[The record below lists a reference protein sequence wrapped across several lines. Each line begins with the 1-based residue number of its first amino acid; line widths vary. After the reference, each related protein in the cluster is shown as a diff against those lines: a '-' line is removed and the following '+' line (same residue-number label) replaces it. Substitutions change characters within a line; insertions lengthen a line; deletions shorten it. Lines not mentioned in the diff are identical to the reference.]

1 MVDAAWLKPPEKLS
15 AREPQFAH
23 FSDRFI
29 ARTDPA
35 AGAKRLKSA
44 DAVLLFSLLFLAIP
58 GLFRD
63 KKRFRPQIRILEML
77 PLSKSLMNLI
87 YSRFSINECS
97 FRDGPKGQARNP

>member
-58 GLFRD
+58 G
-63 KKRFRPQIRILEML
+63 
-77 PLSKSLMNLI
+77 
-87 YSRFSINECS
+87 CS
-97 FRDGPKGQARNP
+97 VTQNGLGLRSVSWKCYHYQNHL